1 MTSELLATPFPATPC
16 VHPISRIIVH
26 RASVPLETAYRWSV
40 GHYYG
45 ATKGIVEVHTT
56 TGFVGLGEVADV
68 EHCDLLEST
77 QVPQLLGA
85 DAMNIDECE
94 RRCVPELGA
103 LRNTHDF
110 ALVRTFGAIEMALWD
125 IRGHALGVPVHIL
138 LGGTARTTVA
148 FSEYFAMR
156 LPSEN
161 VPGEAT
167 PVEVA
172 RYCARMQEEH
182 GSRVFEGKVGTMNPD
197 TELRMVKEVR
207 AALGDDAEIRLD
219 ANAGWDLVT
228 ARKML
233 RDLAPCDI
241 ANIEDPAGSY
251 REMAKLR
258 QHSDIPFS
266 GHSADIALAA
276 ELGVPDTIVLNV
288 TNVGGIRATVK
299 FIAACEAFGIGFWFY
314 SGDFGIG
321 TAAYLQIS
329 AATAYVERPHQ
340 SLARWYVSDVI
351 EGGPFTPVDGVVAV
365 PSGPGL
371 GVRLDAEALERA
383 KGRFEEHGAI
393 SQIGVDDDGRFRR
406 VPRQ

>member
-1 MTSELLATPFPATPC
+1 MTGDLLGTALAEPPR
-16 VHPISRIIVH
+16 VHPISRILVH

-56 TGFVGLGEVADV
+56 TGLVGLGEVADV
-68 EHCDLLEST
+68 DHCDLLEST
-77 QVPQLLGA
+77 QVPQLIGA
-85 DAMNIDECE
+85 DAMDIDVCE

-110 ALVRTFGAIEMALWD
+110 ALVRTFGAVEMALWD
-125 IRGHALGVPVHIL
+125 IRGQALGVPVHIL
-138 LGGTARTTVA
+138 LGGTARATIA

-156 LPSEN
+156 LPSESI
-161 VPGEAT
+161 PGEAT
-167 PVEVA
+167 PIEVA
-172 RYCARMQEEH
+172 RYCARMQETH
-182 GSRVFEGKVGTMNPD
+182 GSRVFEGKVGTMDPD

-207 AALGDDAEIRLD
+207 AAVGPDAEIRLD

-233 RDLAPCDI
+233 RALAQFDI
-241 ANIEDPAGSY
+241 ANIEDPAGSH

-266 GHSADIALAA
+266 GHSADVVLAA

-299 FIAACEAFGIGFWFY
+299 FIAACEAFGVGFWFY
-314 SGDFGIG
+314 SGDFGIA

-340 SLARWYVSDVI
+340 SLLRWYVDDVI
-351 EGGPFTPVDGVVAV
+351 EGGPFKPVDGVVAV

-371 GVRLDAEALERA
+371 GVRLDHEALDRA
-383 KGRFEEHGAI
+383 KRRFEEHGVV
-393 SQIGVDDDGRFRR
+393 SQIGVGDDGRFRR
-406 VPRQ
+406 LPRQ